1 MRDMALSMG
10 LIVVVV
16 VAVAWLYNGMSVS
29 PGRATD
35 EGTAPTTNV
44 AAELTKVQRVVDYR
58 PVQPA
63 ELPADWKQQSFTYA
77 LAADAPAKAATVRAG
92 WLTPD
97 GKFISLVQAP
107 APIQTLLSGE
117 FGSSAPTTGTVNEGG
132 MDWSVTT
139 GMRQEVAWYREF
151 GNLTVVI
158 TGSATESDFRVLAA
172 ALRG

>member
-10 LIVVVV
+10 LIVVIV
-16 VAVAWLYNGMSVS
+16 VAVAWLHNGMSVS

-35 EGTAPTTNV
+35 EGTAPTTDV
-44 AAELTKVQRVVDYR
+44 AAELTRVQRVVNYAPVR
-58 PVQPA
+58 PA
-63 ELPADWKQQSFTYA
+63 TLPADWKPQSFTYA

-92 WLTPD
+92 WLTSD

-117 FGSSAPTTGTVNEGG
+117 FGSSAPTTGTITEGG
-132 MDWSVTT
+132 ADWSVTT
-139 GMRQEVAWYREF
+139 GVRQEVAWYREF

-158 TGSATESDFRVLAA
+158 TGSAAEADFRILAR
-172 ALRG
+172 ALAD